1 MDFLILKCLFFKKA
15 EYRPQ
20 VITPP
25 IIIRSPLLKFK
36 DNKTFKSSFVIIDKI
51 PNTDRINPSIWNL
64 LVFSILSKKHKKIIA
79 AGIAVLKR
87 EALITCV
94 WTNDKYVKVL
104 NKPTLVKAKK
114 NNKGKLVIIVSLCLI
129 ISL

>member
-1 MDFLILKCLFFKKA
+1 MKIIRLSFMLFFLLTSNIFAKDVYLSC
-15 EYRPQ
+15 ESPTQ
-20 VITPP
+20 V
-25 IIIRSPLLKFK
+25 
-36 DNKTFKSSFVIIDKI
+36 KSSFVIIDKI

-87 EALITCV
+87 EALITWV